1 MKLVVAIIQNQDS
14 RRLQDIFVEQ
24 GIRATKL
31 SSTGGFLRAG
41 NTTFLIG
48 AKDRKVDDILA
59 IIQENCSTRE
69 QKMVNPASYDFT
81 IETDLTF
88 PIDVE
93 VGGATVFVLPVEAFH
108 QF

>member
-1 MKLVVAIIQNQDS
+1 MKLIIAIVQNQDS
-14 RRLQDIFVEQ
+14 NQLSDRFLEK

-48 AKDRKVDDILA
+48 VEDRKVHNTLEVIK
-59 IIQENCSTRE
+59 ENSQTRK
-69 QKMVNPASYDFT
+69 QTMMSPTSFDFT
-81 IETDLTF
+81 IETNMTY
-88 PIDVE
+88 PVEVE
-93 VGGATVFVLPVEAFH
+93 VGGATVFVLPIDEFL